1 RERVPPRRARDSP
14 ERGRCSSPTGR
25 GRRLSRSPRR
35 ASREGSSTG
44 RRGRAGRGP
53 ARTGCAMLRRGQ
65 WVRSRENLPGERRE
79 QCPATEA
86 SQVRSDLT
94 QSVGR
99 LDVRG
104 GIAQRLLG
112 GGELAGEQGEALVQA
127 QDLLE
132 VAAAGRCLDGQAAT
146 ALIEGADRHLSAVLL
161 AEDSSS
167 SVEQEES
174 ALNLPSRLLGG

>member
-44 RRGRAGRGP
+44 RRGRAGRGE
-53 ARTGCAMLRRGQ
+53 ARPGRAMLRRGQ
-65 WVRSRENLPGERRE
+65 GVRSRENLPGERRE

-86 SQVRSDLT
+86 SQVRADLT
-94 QSVGR
+94 QSVGC

-104 GIAQRLLG
+104 GLAQRLLG
-112 GGELAGEQGEALVQA
+112 GGELAGEQGEALA
-127 QDLLE
+127 QGPDLLE
-132 VAAAGRCLDGQAAT
+132 IAAAGRCRGGQA
-146 ALIEGADRHLSAVLL
+146 G
-161 AEDSSS
+161 
-167 SVEQEES
+167 
-174 ALNLPSRLLGG
+174 